1 MGNEEE
7 VKKYFVCSVKGGAH
21 CDKDGDGNQKVEVTV
36 RNNCPT
42 EGKSFISLT
51 PVILSSRYSVM
62 PTFCHWEMAIFSC
75 LMLKTFKIPILD
87 CTSDT
92 DCQEP
97 QPICNTASGKCH
109 SCTDTE
115 YSCTNAE
122 TCDSQSGRCVN
133 AGLKFWDK
141 SILLWVEALL
151 CLPYVSLIKKRKE
164 KTVALSLNVWLSN
177 L

>member
-1 MGNEEE
+1 
-7 VKKYFVCSVKGGAH
+7 
-21 CDKDGDGNQKVEVTV
+21 
-36 RNNCPT
+36 
-42 EGKSFISLT
+42 
-51 PVILSSRYSVM
+51 
-62 PTFCHWEMAIFSC
+62 MAIFSC

-164 KTVALSLNVWLSN
+164 KTVALSLNV
-177 L
+177 